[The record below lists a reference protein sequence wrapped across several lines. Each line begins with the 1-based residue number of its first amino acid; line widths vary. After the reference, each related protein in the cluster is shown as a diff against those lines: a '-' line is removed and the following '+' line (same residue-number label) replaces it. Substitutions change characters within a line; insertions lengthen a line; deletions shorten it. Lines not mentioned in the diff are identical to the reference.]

1 MQNLKSWEAEWGGKM
16 IGSHGTNHS
25 RDWGETVGNIGRV
38 SQCSAH
44 HRIVWSSMEV
54 SCVYITPKRKSRNQ
68 ITSNC
73 SEEMSPEGKKLK
85 HSYSPDSRN
94 LDDEDQVMAA
104 LNLTE
109 GVTKKLDLI
118 LERLSNLD
126 SKMEEL
132 NKAVKGLQGKVSS
145 LEIDVVS
152 IKDKQKSLDE
162 KFTHVE
168 SNSNF
173 VDSHIKE
180 LQERVEERKDEISG
194 CHKQILYLEAY
205 SRRENLKFE
214 GIPELP
220 ESSGQQN
227 AASKE
232 DTKEV
237 LTNFMESVLEIE
249 DAKNMEFQRV
259 HRIGKP
265 KNGSRTII
273 ARFLRFS
280 DRERVFK
287 CGRKLKDTGYKMYED
302 IPKELHDLRKAQMN
316 KLKKARQEGKRANFS
331 KSEPD
336 KLYIDGK
343 HVKM

>member
-1 MQNLKSWEAEWGGKM
+1 
-16 IGSHGTNHS
+16 
-25 RDWGETVGNIGRV
+25 
-38 SQCSAH
+38 
-44 HRIVWSSMEV
+44 MEV
-54 SCVYITPKRKSRNQ
+54 SCAYITPKRKSRSQ
-68 ITSNC
+68 ITSSS
-73 SEEMSPEGKKLK
+73 SEETSPEGKKLK
-85 HSYSPDSRN
+85 HSCSPDLKNS
-94 LDDEDQVMAA
+94 DDEDQVMAA

-168 SNSNF
+168 SNSIF

-180 LQERVEERKDEISG
+180 LQERVEERKDEISS

-214 GIPELP
+214 GIQELP
-220 ESSGQQN
+220 KSSGQQN
-227 AASKE
+227 ATSKE

-237 LTNFMESVLEIE
+237 LVNFMENVLGIE
-249 DAKNMEFQRV
+249 DAKDMELQRV

-265 KNGSRTII
+265 KSENGNGSRTII

-302 IPKELHDLRKAQMN
+302 IPKDLHDLRKAQMN

-343 HVKM
+343 YVKM

>member
-1 MQNLKSWEAEWGGKM
+1 
-16 IGSHGTNHS
+16 
-25 RDWGETVGNIGRV
+25 
-38 SQCSAH
+38 
-44 HRIVWSSMEV
+44 
-54 SCVYITPKRKSRNQ
+54 
-68 ITSNC
+68 
-73 SEEMSPEGKKLK
+73 MS
-85 HSYSPDSRN
+85 
-94 LDDEDQVMAA
+94 
-104 LNLTE
+104 
-109 GVTKKLDLI
+109 
-118 LERLSNLD
+118 LS
-126 SKMEEL
+126 
-132 NKAVKGLQGKVSS
+132 LQGKVSS

-152 IKDKQKSLDE
+152 IKDKQKRLDE

-168 SNSNF
+168 SNSKF

-227 AASKE
+227 ATSKE

-237 LTNFMESVLEIE
+237 LANFMKNVLGIE
-249 DAKNMEFQRV
+249 DAKDMEFQRV
-259 HRIGKP
+259 HRLGKP
-265 KNGSRTII
+265 KSDNGNGSRTII

-343 HVKM
+343 LVKM

>member
-1 MQNLKSWEAEWGGKM
+1 MKTNLIKIVRSPGYKSPTCNYRCRLRAE
-16 IGSHGTNHS
+16 I
-25 RDWGETVGNIGRV
+25 VGDVGRI
-38 SQCSAH
+38 SQRSAH
-44 HRIVWSSMEV
+44 HKIVWSSMEV
-54 SCVYITPKRKSRNQ
+54 SCVEITPKRKLRNQ
-68 ITSNC
+68 ATSSS
-73 SEEMSPEGKKLK
+73 SEETSPEEKKLK
-85 HSYSPDSRN
+85 HSYSPDSKN
-94 LDDEDQVMAA
+94 SDDEDHVMAA

-145 LEIDVVS
+145 LEVDVVS
-152 IKDKQKSLDE
+152 IEDKQRSLDD

-168 SNSNF
+168 SNSKF
-173 VDSHIKE
+173 VDSHIKD
-180 LQERVEERKDEISG
+180 LQERVEERKDEFSG

-220 ESSGQQN
+220 ESSSQQN
-227 AASKE
+227 ATS
-232 DTKEV
+232 KEV
-237 LTNFMESVLEIE
+237 LVNFMEDVLEIE
-249 DAKNMEFQRV
+249 DAKDMEFQRV

-265 KNGSRTII
+265 KSKNGNGSRTII

-280 DRERVFK
+280 DREHVFE
-287 CGRKLKDTGYKMYED
+287 CGRKLKDTSYKMYED

-316 KLKKARQEGKRANFS
+316 KLNKARQEGKRANFS

-343 HVKM
+343 YVKM